1 MTPIVQP
8 VATAP
13 GDPPTVRV
21 AVKAVPGS
29 SRDAIAGALGD
40 RLKVRVTAPPEDGRA
55 NKAVEAL
62 LAKACGLSARDAS
75 VVSGHT
81 HPEKT
86 VELRGIDAP
95 TALRLLGL
103 G

>member
-8 VATAP
+8 VTTAP
-13 GDPPTVRV
+13 GAVPTVRV

-40 RLKVRVTAPPEDGRA
+40 RLKVRIAAPPEDGRA
-55 NKAVEAL
+55 NRAIEAL
-62 LAKACGLSARDAS
+62 LSSACGLHARDAL

-81 HPEKT
+81 RPEKT

>member
-13 GDPPTVRV
+13 GGPPTVRV
-21 AVKAVPGS
+21 AVKTVPGS

-62 LAKACGLSARDAS
+62 LARACGLSARDAS
-75 VVSGHT
+75 VVSGHS
-81 HPEKT
+81 HREKT
-86 VELRGIDAP
+86 VELRGVDAP